1 MIKTL
6 PVQSR
11 PREKALQ
18 YGISSLSDAEL
29 LAVILRNGYK
39 GYSSIEL
46 ADNILKEAGGLS
58 GLMKM
63 DIKEIMNMKGVKLA
77 KSVQIMA
84 SLELVRRI
92 CYEDVQNAMEID
104 RPEAI
109 SRWLQKTIGNSDK
122 ENFMVLFLDAGN
134 RVRGHEILFTGS
146 VDSVQ
151 IDMRVI
157 FNAALKNHASRII
170 IAHNHPSQRVNPSQA
185 DLELTAS
192 IANAGKLLNIP
203 LIDHVIVSFSGAFS
217 FRENRLLAAP

>member
-39 GYSSIEL
+39 GHSSIEL
-46 ADNILKEAGGLS
+46 ADKILQEADGLS

-63 DIKEIMNMKGVKLA
+63 DMKEIMNMKGVKLA

-84 SLELVRRI
+84 SLELVRRV

-104 RPEAI
+104 RPEAV

-170 IAHNHPSQRVNPSQA
+170 IAHNHPSQRVKPSQA
-185 DLELTAS
+185 DLEMTAS
-192 IANAGKLLNIP
+192 IASAGKLLNIP
-203 LIDHVIVSFSGAFS
+203 LVDHVIVSFSGAFS